1 MSNNNYQHISK
12 LTATNDPDLLAF
24 KHGIKRDPEKST
36 LLKHEKY
43 RDTWNIYFNAI
54 SNVQDVANILN
65 PKHVPMGPESHLFL
79 EQQKYVY
86 QVFIKQC

>member
-24 KHGIKRDPEKST
+24 KRGIKRDPGKST
-36 LLKHEKY
+36 LPRHDKY
-43 RDTWNIYFNAI
+43 WDTWNRELNAI
-54 SNVQDVANILN
+54 SNAQDVANILN